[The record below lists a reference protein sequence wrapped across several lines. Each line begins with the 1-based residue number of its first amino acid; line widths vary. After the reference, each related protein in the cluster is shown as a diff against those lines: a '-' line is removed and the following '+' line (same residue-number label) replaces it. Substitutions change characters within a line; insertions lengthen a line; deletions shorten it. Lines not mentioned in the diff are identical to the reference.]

1 MLRRRWIVAIALS
14 LVAHAGLVM
23 ALTPTDTT
31 MEEAGSGAGSKVVG
45 SVDAVIGIDMPV
57 ETLTEATEMASVQP
71 VTQAETTT
79 TEAAQAIE
87 TTEVAALQPTEI
99 TPPAPSVVEPAPLAA
114 TAPQEIE
121 PQQAAPQEISAT
133 APADPVDAPS
143 QNEVASVT
151 PLEETAAAAVE
162 SDLAAAAAVVP
173 ESEPVAAAPAVATI
187 ETASVAPTEAVA
199 SEIAPAE
206 PVQPVEA
213 PREVAAVTPVT
224 PIEAIEPVREE
235 IPEIA
240 EAPKPEPR
248 PAVKPEAKPERRA
261 AKVRTALLPRKAEK
275 PVTPPRGSGEL
286 ADTKGGEEAD
296 ADSEA
301 TDPGRGRST
310 EAGRGNAFKA
320 GYAARVAAKL
330 RRARRAIDDSDARGT
345 AHVAFVIGAGG
356 AISAL
361 RLVASS
367 GNGDVDR
374 AALATVQRAA
384 PFPPPP
390 KSPYPIRVPIEFR
403 SR

>member
-71 VTQAETTT
+71 VTQAETPI
-79 TEAAQAIE
+79 TETAQEIE

-99 TPPAPSVVEPAPLAA
+99 ATPAQSVIEPSPLAA
-114 TAPQEIE
+114 TAPL
-121 PQQAAPQEISAT
+121 EISAT
-133 APADPVDAPS
+133 APVEQADAPS
-143 QNEVASVT
+143 QSEVASVT

-162 SDLAAAAAVVP
+162 ADLATAAAVVP
-173 ESEPVAAAPAVATI
+173 ESEPIAAASPVAAV
-187 ETASVAPTEAVA
+187 ETAAVAPTEAVA

-206 PVQPVEA
+206 IVQPIET
-213 PREVAAVTPVT
+213 PRELAAVTPASPT
-224 PIEAIEPVREE
+224 EAVAPVSEE
-235 IPEIA
+235 LPEIV
-240 EAPKPEPR
+240 EAPKPEPKPER
-248 PAVKPEAKPERRA
+248 KPEAKPERRA
-261 AKVRTALLPRKAEK
+261 AKIRTALLPRKAEK

-286 ADTKGGEEAD
+286 ADTKGAEEAD
-296 ADSEA
+296 AHSEA
-301 TDPGRGRST
+301 TDPGRGRSL
-310 EAGRGNAFKA
+310 EAGRGKA
-320 GYAARVAAKL
+320 LSAAYAARVSAKL
-330 RRARRAIDDSDARGT
+330 RRARRGIDDNDARGT
-345 AHVAFVIGAGG
+345 AHVAFTIGSGG
-356 AISAL
+356 MISAL

-390 KSPYPIRVPIEFR
+390 RSPFPIRVPIEFR